1 MLVSCALQGRIPLN
15 PGPTPLVLLS
25 YLMLVCA
32 PGGAQRS
39 PALARNYSTISV
51 TTPEPTVRPPS
62 RMAKRRP

>member
-1 MLVSCALQGRIPLN
+1 MN

-25 YLMLVCA
+25 YLMLMCA
-32 PGGAQRS
+32 SGAGHGRA
-39 PALARNYSTISV
+39 PPRARNYSTISA